1 MFETFRKQG
10 SFRIDYLNNAARGSP
25 DAYAFYVRGEV
36 EDNAPYSI
44 TAKHHLC
51 AGLNIIRKNMN
62 CDCLV
67 AIYVDINQ
75 AQNVY
80 RPAYVQMKRDVR
92 AGMFRQVFTFHSGD
106 LTGDH
111 IALTDLHE
119 LYQDVD
125 GFDVLSYHNG
135 LLQRDS
141 IFENW
146 LKQKE

>member
-25 DAYAFYVRGEV
+25 EAYAFYVRGEV
-36 EDNAPYSI
+36 DKNAPYSI

-62 CDCLV
+62 CDYLV

-80 RPAYVQMKRDVR
+80 RPAYVQMKQDMR

-119 LYQDVD
+119 LYRDLD

-135 LLQRDS
+135 ILQRDS

-146 LKQKE
+146 LTQKD